1 MGAAALQCSAVCRIV
16 GKLGRQLKNFA
27 RSPNSVVCVV
37 WAWQLGWAEVWDIL
51 NNLRV
56 AIFKCVIKH
65 SAVMDTV
72 KTKVLFN

>member
-1 MGAAALQCSAVCRIV
+1 MGIVKLRECDSSSVLFSLCRSVIFIVMCS
-16 GKLGRQLKNFA
+16 
-27 RSPNSVVCVV
+27 V

>member
-1 MGAAALQCSAVCRIV
+1 MGTVKVCEGDNSSVEPLQVCYIYCYVQCS
-16 GKLGRQLKNFA
+16 
-27 RSPNSVVCVV
+27 V

>member
-1 MGAAALQCSAVCRIV
+1 MGTVKVRECDSSSVLFSLCRSVIFIVMCS
-16 GKLGRQLKNFA
+16 
-27 RSPNSVVCVV
+27 V